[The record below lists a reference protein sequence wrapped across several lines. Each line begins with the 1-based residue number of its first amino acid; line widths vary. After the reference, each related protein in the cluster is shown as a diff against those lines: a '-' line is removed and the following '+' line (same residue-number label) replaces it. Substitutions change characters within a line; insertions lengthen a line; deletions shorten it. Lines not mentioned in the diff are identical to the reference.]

1 MSNDDEAPVCI
12 KCGLRRT
19 HEYSERIQKRVGHRF
34 SRVCATCVL
43 AMIDAIDP
51 ETGGDTPQ
59 GIALSR
65 RN

>member
-1 MSNDDEAPVCI
+1 MSDDKPSVCI
-12 KCGLRRT
+12 KCGQRKT
-19 HEYSERIQKRVGHRF
+19 HEYPEHTQRRVGHRF

-51 ETGGDTPQ
+51 ETGGDTLK
-59 GIALSR
+59 GVALSR

>member
-1 MSNDDEAPVCI
+1 MSDDAPVCI

-19 HEYSERIQKRVGHRF
+19 HEYPEHHQKRVGHRF

-43 AMIDAIDP
+43 EMIDAIDP
-51 ETGGDTPQ
+51 ETGGDTPK
-59 GIALSR
+59 GISLSR